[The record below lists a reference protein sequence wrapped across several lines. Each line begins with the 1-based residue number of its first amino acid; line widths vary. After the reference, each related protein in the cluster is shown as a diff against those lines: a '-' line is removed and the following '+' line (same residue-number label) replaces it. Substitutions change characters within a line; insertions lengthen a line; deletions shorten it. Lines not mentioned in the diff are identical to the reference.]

1 MRTIR
6 TRFLNIICGLSLTL
20 TLLLGGL
27 CVYLVDSGET
37 NSAVYSLN
45 GQVIRSAAD
54 INLIFLHSED
64 SVQFVANTLEHSVQ
78 DPAELKSRAKR
89 DEVEAQLNRAFYNA
103 VSNIKGINGYY
114 VHFNEDLAGEA
125 DGFWYARVGYASAA
139 GENRR
144 FMKQAITNATA
155 YGPDDTTRTGWYYE
169 PLKTKGAV
177 WMDPYVNASNG
188 VRMIT
193 YAIPVYVKGQFVGI
207 AGIDIDFNYLCTI
220 VGAIKAYE
228 SGGGILFRDLDT
240 FYSPLRGTE
249 TMDAR
254 LHLVPTF
261 GVLENDSLLNKKDT
275 DGTVLHYY
283 YNGTGMEMAFTTLRN
298 GMKLGVTAPT
308 SEIYAGRKIIV
319 CVVIILLF
327 VVVLLSILIA
337 MHAADRI
344 IRPLRDISEAAKRM
358 GRGEY
363 DKPLAYAHHDEI
375 GLLAGHMNDTM
386 TRMRDYVGTMK
397 RQAYRDELTQVKNVA
412 AYDYKIA
419 QLDQIILSKKPLD
432 FGVVMVDLNQLK
444 LVNDRF
450 GHEKG
455 NIAIK
460 SLCQAV
466 CRIYKHSPVYRV
478 GGDEFVVILEGED
491 YQKREALFE
500 QVRAF
505 EKKRDMEGESPWTQ
519 LSASLGMAVYE
530 PRRDKIYQDVFNR
543 ADAKMY
549 ECKQRL
555 GACR

>member
-1 MRTIR
+1 M
-6 TRFLNIICGLSLTL
+6 
-20 TLLLGGL
+20 
-27 CVYLVDSGET
+27 
-37 NSAVYSLN
+37 
-45 GQVIRSAAD
+45 
-54 INLIFLHSED
+54 
-64 SVQFVANTLEHSVQ
+64 
-78 DPAELKSRAKR
+78 
-89 DEVEAQLNRAFYNA
+89 
-103 VSNIKGINGYY
+103 
-114 VHFNEDLAGEA
+114 
-125 DGFWYARVGYASAA
+125 
-139 GENRR
+139 
-144 FMKQAITNATA
+144 
-155 YGPDDTTRTGWYYE
+155 
-169 PLKTKGAV
+169 
-177 WMDPYVNASNG
+177 
-188 VRMIT
+188 
-193 YAIPVYVKGQFVGI
+193 
-207 AGIDIDFNYLCTI
+207 
-220 VGAIKAYE
+220 
-228 SGGGILFRDLDT
+228 FRDLDT

-298 GMKLGVTAPT
+298 G
-308 SEIYAGRKIIV
+308 
-319 CVVIILLF
+319 
-327 VVVLLSILIA
+327 
-337 MHAADRI
+337 
-344 IRPLRDISEAAKRM
+344 
-358 GRGEY
+358 
-363 DKPLAYAHHDEI
+363 
-375 GLLAGHMNDTM
+375 
-386 TRMRDYVGTMK
+386 MK

-466 CRIYKHSPVYRV
+466 CCIYKHSPVYRV

-491 YQKREALFE
+491 YQNREALFE

-530 PRRDKIYQDVFNR
+530 PRRDKIYQDVFNC